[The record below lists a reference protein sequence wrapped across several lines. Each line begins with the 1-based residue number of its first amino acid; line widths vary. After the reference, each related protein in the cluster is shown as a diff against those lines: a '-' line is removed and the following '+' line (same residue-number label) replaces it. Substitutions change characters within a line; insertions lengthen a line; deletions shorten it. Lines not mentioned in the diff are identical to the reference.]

1 MQNKMTAAMKDRPD
15 FIPKIEYISVDLL
28 EPNEGQYSNIDE
40 ETNKQVGLGRN
51 PRWIRDSRFESLKKS
66 ITDDPEYLLYHP
78 LEIFTLSHIKG
89 KDGKYIV
96 VGGNQRL
103 AACKELGFE
112 EVPCVV
118 FLPDTPFEKLR
129 AYAIKSNEAYGQND
143 YDILSGNEWNL
154 EELQDWGM
162 ELDYIAPGEGDNW
175 DDMDDPEAGEKKEV
189 LTKEELRELIGK
201 ASEGSIVDYN
211 EDTDYDLTQL
221 FRTKAEK
228 ASEMLA
234 NAIDKKEIRPEI
246 ADLCRT
252 RIAQCSIINFDQVIK
267 YYRSED
273 STPAERELLKR
284 LYLVFITPKEAVE
297 SGMLKI
303 VAETGKIFDQEI
315 ASGSEELDDDFME
328 E

>member
-1 MQNKMTAAMKDRPD
+1 MAFEVKNLRLHQ
-15 FIPKIEYISVDLL
+15 L
-28 EPNEGQYSNIDE
+28 ELNEGQMY
-40 ETNKQVGLGRN
+40 GLPKN
-51 PRWIRDSRFESLKKS
+51 PRWIRDARYEALKKS
-66 ITDDPEYLLYHP
+66 IEDAPEMLGLREILVYPLDDVE
-78 LEIFTLSHIKG
+78 G
-89 KDGKYIV
+89 KKGKYIII
-96 VGGNQRL
+96 GGNMRYR
-103 AACKELGFE
+103 ACLELGYE
-112 EVPCVV
+112 ELPCKVIP
-118 FLPDTPFEKLR
+118 LETPVKKLR
-129 AYAIKSNEAYGQND
+129 EYVIKDNEGFGQND
-143 YDILSGNEWNL
+143 WDLLSTEWEQ